1 MTNESELN
9 ALIRLL
15 DDPDPEV
22 YNHVFEKLLNIGP
35 TAIEVLESAYETS
48 PDAKLHNRIEALI
61 HQIQFDSLYNDI
73 SKWVKYNSNDLL
85 EGVIHIAKFQYPGL
99 NVHKIYN
106 EIEIVK
112 RDIWL
117 EINNYLKPI
126 EQVNVFNQIFYQN
139 HNFKGVVRKKLTA
152 ESFYINRVLESKKG
166 NPLSL
171 GIIYLILGRELGL
184 PIHGVNLPHHFVLCM
199 TKNNVEF
206 DAENI
211 EKEIQFYINP
221 FNKGMIFSRND
232 IKRFLEKLK
241 VSVKNEYFKP
251 CDNMAIMQTMITSL
265 IEFYKKDNKQEKVE
279 DLEILLSVLD

>member
-22 YNHVFEKLLNIGP
+22 YNHVFEKLLDIGP

-61 HQIQFDSLYNDI
+61 HQIQFDSLYNDVT
-73 SKWVKYNSNDLL
+73 KWVKYNSNDLL

-139 HNFKGVVRKKLTA
+139 HNFRGVVKKKLAA
-152 ESFYINRVLESKKG
+152 EHFYFNRVLESKKG

-171 GIIYLILGRELGL
+171 GILYLILGRELGL

-199 TKNNVEF
+199 TKGEIEF

-221 FNKGMIFSRND
+221 YNKGMIFSRND

-241 VSVKNEYFKP
+241 VKATNDHYIP
-251 CDNMAIMQTMITSL
+251 CNNIAIMKTMINGL
-265 IEFYKKDNKQEKVE
+265 IDCYKKDDNQEKVE